1 MPDTVKAKAL
11 AAEAALAAL
20 LPDLT
25 GDAARK
31 VESALEVCRN
41 RARSW

>member
-1 MPDTVKAKAL
+1 MTTKQKAL

-25 GDAARK
+25 GDDARK
-31 VESALEVCRN
+31 VESALGVCR
-41 RARSW
+41 RKADQW